1 MSSIPVTFKNV
12 SCWPANEASGRSSAV
27 AEDRTANEA
36 PALDPLR
43 ATKAARTAASSSD
56 GNGWLSTIDRIWE
69 PTCARTLTSS
79 VSRPANKRLMRPS
92 RSSKAKNWRNAL
104 AVVAKPV
111 GTLTPAGSWEII
123 SPRLAFL
130 PPTASTS
137 VILRFSNGTTRA
149 VELKSADIEKLQKLK
164 AVCRGV
170 AALLGRWRWPCRQ
183 PDRRNFRGGQGG
195 ACGIRVGFAGL

>member
-27 AEDRTANEA
+27 ADERTANEA
-36 PALDPLR
+36 PVPAPLSAR
-43 ATKAARTAASSSD
+43 KAARIAASRSA
-56 GNGWLSTIDRIWE
+56 GNGWASTRARMSA
-69 PTCARTLTSS
+69 PTCASALTSS
-79 VSRPANKRLMRPS
+79 VSRPASMRLMRPS
-92 RSSKAKNWRNAL
+92 RSPKAKNSRKAC

-149 VELKSADIEKLQKLK
+149 VELNRADIEKLQKLK
-164 AVCRGV
+164 AVCPSG
-170 AALLGRWRWPCRQ
+170 AALLVRWPGPCRRS
-183 PDRRNFRGGQGG
+183 DGRRLRGGQSG
-195 ACGIRVGFAGL
+195 ACGNRFGLLGL